1 MIFNKIK
8 FFLTTIFILS
18 IIQSAILADEIIPR
32 KKPILSDQDIQI
44 KKSKNILIP
53 KKKNPYQQ
61 I

>member
-53 KKKNPYQQ
+53 KKNPYQQ